1 MLLKKQIDLKKNFEN
16 KCCDDLNLIEPE
28 VVGNLS

>member
-16 KCCDDLNLIEPE
+16 KCRDDLNLIEPE